1 MRRKDSRIERQ
12 FTHAAAVQR
21 ERRLL
26 YRDAYGLTGLYGKTF
41 DNFESLRWQR
51 NLNRQARSTW
61 QTKARHTMR

>member
-26 YRDAYGLTGLYGKTF
+26 YRDAYGLTGLYGETF
-41 DNFESLRWQR
+41 DNYSKACDGRG
-51 NLNRQARSTW
+51 NSTD
-61 QTKARHTMR
+61 RPD